1 MKVALLKDISGLGH
15 KNDVK
20 TVSDGYAL
28 NFLIPQ
34 KSAEVATAGVLAR
47 IELAKKQSEQEK
59 KVMEDLLSKNLHSI
73 HDKEVVMTREANE
86 KGHLFAAIHKEEIVK
101 AAKEEIDVDL
111 LPEFIV
117 LDKPIKEVGEHKID
131 LKVHGK
137 SATFTLNIKAK

>member
-1 MKVALLKDISGLGH
+1 MKVALIKDVSGLGK

-34 KSAEVATAGVLAR
+34 KSAEVATAAVLAR
-47 IELAKKQSEQEK
+47 IELVKKQEVAEK
-59 KVMEDLLSKNLHSI
+59 AVKEDLLSKNLHTI
-73 HDKEVVMTREANE
+73 HDKVVEIDREAND
-86 KGHLFAAIHKEEIVK
+86 KGHLFAGIHKDEIVK
-101 AAKEEIDVDL
+101 AVKEEIDVDL
-111 LPEFIV
+111 LPDFIV

-137 SATFTLNIKAK
+137 SASFTLNIKAK

>member
-1 MKVALLKDISGLGH
+1 MKVALIKDVSGLGK

-34 KSAEVATAGVLAR
+34 KSAEVATAAVLAR
-47 IELAKKQSEQEK
+47 IELAKKQIEQEK
-59 KVMEDLLSKNLHSI
+59 KVMEDLLAKNLHTI
-73 HDKEVVMTREANE
+73 HDKEVTIEREANE
-86 KGHLFAAIHKEEIVK
+86 KGSLFAGIHKEEIVK
-101 AAKEEIDVDL
+101 AVKEEIDVDL

-117 LDKPIKEVGEHKID
+117 LDKPLKEIGSHKID

>member
-1 MKVALLKDISGLGH
+1 MKVALLKDVSGLGK

-34 KSAEVATAGVLAR
+34 KSAEAATKSVLSR
-47 IELAKKQSEQEK
+47 IELAKKQEVAERAIK
-59 KVMEDLLSKNLHSI
+59 EDLLGKNLHTI
-73 HDKEVVMTREANE
+73 EDKEVVIEREANE
-86 KGHLFAAIHKEEIVK
+86 KGSLFAGIHKEEIVK
-101 AAKEEIDVDL
+101 AVKEEIDVDL